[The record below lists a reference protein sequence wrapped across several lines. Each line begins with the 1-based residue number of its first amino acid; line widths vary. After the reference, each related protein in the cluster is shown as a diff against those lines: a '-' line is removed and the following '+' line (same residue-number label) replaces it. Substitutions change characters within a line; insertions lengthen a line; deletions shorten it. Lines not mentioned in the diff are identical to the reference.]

1 MLIPGI
7 CRRQHDTVVWAH
19 SNRLEDGK
27 AMGLK
32 ARDSE
37 GCYACFDCHSF
48 YDGGYAGK
56 IPREQVEAYFDVAR
70 ARSQDILRQ
79 LGLL

>member
-1 MLIPGI
+1 
-7 CRRQHDTVVWAH
+7 
-19 SNRLEDGK
+19 
-27 AMGLK
+27 MGLK

-70 ARSQDILRQ
+70 DRSQEILRK